1 MYNVYFKN
9 VLYKMYTVPFQKC
22 SVEYFCGVQLLLGGF
37 AFQCARGVGFCTTQL
52 PPPDA
57 QAFVLRLAAFE
68 DYHLPGFKSWPTGI
82 IRKFQV
88 ISVSVASPGALNIK
102 HQMYT
107 VHFLMYTVHCFL
119 PGSSGPTLC
128 TDRRHLPSVKT
139 CRLSSLIWRCRCAV
153 SWF

>member
-22 SVEYFCGVQLLLGGF
+22 SVEYFFGVQLLLGGF
-37 AFQCARGVGFCTTQL
+37 AFQCARGVWFCTTQL

-57 QAFVLRLAAFE
+57 EAFVLRLAAFE
-68 DYHLPGFKSWPTGI
+68 YYHWPGFTFWPTGI

-88 ISVSVASPGALNIK
+88 ISVSVASPGAPNIK

-119 PGSSGPTLC
+119 PGSSRLTLC
-128 TDRRHLPSVKT
+128 TDRRHLPSLKGFQMAPYT
-139 CRLSSLIWRCRCAV
+139 LSTSYGESTL
-153 SWF
+153 